1 MYTEVEMESQ
11 EVRGMESQEVRNN
24 ELRRLWSQ
32 VQGAHRRV
40 QAQLEQDS
48 GGAPD
53 AVPSFTVVLGGAGAC
68 GVLPPEFVARVLQA
82 RGER

>member
-1 MYTEVEMESQ
+1 MHAESQ
-11 EVRGMESQEVRNN
+11 EVQGVEGQEGRNG
-24 ELRRLWSQ
+24 ELLRMWRQ
-32 VQGAHRRV
+32 VHGADRRV
-40 QAQLEQDS
+40 RAQVEQDS

-53 AVPSFTVVLGGAGAC
+53 GVPSFTVVLGGAGAC